1 MRFAPLYIL
10 SFRVT
15 AAKKISEAFSLN
27 RKYRHYEDIASI
39 PDRLRWRRH
48 ELGLLQKEVAAKIG
62 VTRSVYNS
70 LETGET
76 QSCDPEVLNR
86 LAALYRV
93 PVSDLL
99 DGYSRFL
106 LSGQGQA
113 IQQLR
118 ASLNMTRE
126 QFADHLHTDVR
137 NILAWETE
145 KKRISRRMWERY
157 FKTFD
162 EFIEKPLREG

>member
-1 MRFAPLYIL
+1 MRFKPLYIL

-15 AAKKISEAFSLN
+15 ATKKISGAFSLN
-27 RKYRHYEDIASI
+27 RRYRRYEEIDSV

-48 ELGLLQKEVAAKIG
+48 ELGLRQKDAAARIG

-76 QSCDPEVLNR
+76 QSCDPEALDR
-86 LAALYRV
+86 LAALYRI

-106 LSGQGQA
+106 MTGQGQA

-145 KKRISRRMWERY
+145 KKKISRRMWERY
-157 FKTFD
+157 FKNF
-162 EFIEKPLREG
+162 R